1 MKYRNIL
8 KFVAA
13 AFLAVTAASCA
24 KAPFDEVTELNLSRC
39 LTPMNLE
46 ARVNANLG
54 DVVTFSW
61 DVAKDADVYLLN
73 IYTDKAFSNL
83 YTSQT
88 LSPSEVPYT
97 IKLDAD
103 ATYYFTVVAQKE
115 GKADSK
121 VAAYDSAIKTYAV
134 KDNLFLKLLDRSE
147 QNVTVGWSK
156 EVADYT
162 DVDRVVY
169 RRPGDE

>member
-1 MKYRNIL
+1 MKYNNIL

-73 IYTDKAFSNL
+73 IYTDKAFSKL

-103 ATYYFTVVAQKE
+103 ATYYFTVVP
-115 GKADSK
+115 
-121 VAAYDSAIKTYAV
+121 
-134 KDNLFLKLLDRSE
+134 
-147 QNVTVGWSK
+147 
-156 EVADYT
+156 
-162 DVDRVVY
+162 
-169 RRPGDE
+169 RRRARQTPR